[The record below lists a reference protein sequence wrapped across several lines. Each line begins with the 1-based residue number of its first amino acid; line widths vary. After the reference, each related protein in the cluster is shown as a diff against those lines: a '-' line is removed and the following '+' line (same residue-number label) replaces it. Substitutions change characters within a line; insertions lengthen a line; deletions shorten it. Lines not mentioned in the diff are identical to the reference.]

1 MTKREKESNEI
12 LSQIYNLVLNPDIN
26 TYKRTPLLN
35 AKNRLEKNEYF
46 PRVMKDLEFDLRPY
60 AIKSKLSSS
69 VAKFYMSASTAG
81 KFDRELGRGLA
92 ATSITFGSIL

>member
-1 MTKREKESNEI
+1 MHLSTRI
-12 LSQIYNLVLNPDIN
+12 LYYLVKLCYYI
-26 TYKRTPLLN
+26 
-35 AKNRLEKNEYF
+35 F
-46 PRVMKDLEFDLRPY
+46 IDLEFDLRPY